1 MNQPLTGVYTAKR
14 KDGTIYFRASLTYRN
29 KHISLGSHENQK
41 KAHEIY
47 LTATALLS
55 DSSIRLEDY
64 TEDAPLAF
72 AKWVSLIN
80 FRDNGLYFSSPIYI
94 RPRFFLLLFLSD

>member
-29 KHISLGSHENQK
+29 KHISLGSHRKSK

-64 TEDAPLAF
+64 TEDAPARL
-72 AKWVSLIN
+72 
-80 FRDNGLYFSSPIYI
+80 RQMGEPD
-94 RPRFFLLLFLSD
+94 